1 MTESINV
8 FLGEKL
14 REELQEAAERHCRP
28 MAEIVRGALIHYLA
42 GETEPVM
49 ITGPGERGD

>member
-1 MTESINV
+1 MKEAINV

-28 MAEIVRGALIHYLA
+28 MAEIIRGALIHYL
-42 GETEPVM
+42 EIEESDV
-49 ITGPGERGD
+49 EV

>member
-1 MTESINV
+1 MTESITV

-14 REELQEAAERHCRP
+14 RGELQEAAERHCRP
-28 MAEIVRGALIHYLA
+28 MAEIVRGALIHYLE

-49 ITGPGERGD
+49 ITGLGGKSD